1 MAKGYSARGG
11 FSGGG
16 SAMRQQQMQQ
26 KLLKMQ
32 QDMEAAQEAV
42 ENASF
47 TASVGGGVVQATV
60 SGKKELTALTIKPEA
75 VDPEDVEMLQ
85 DLVISA
91 VNEAL
96 RQADEAM
103 EQSMGAVTGG
113 LNLGVTNLLDRKLL
127 VTAAAHSAAAIIDKI
142 SHHIHN
148 ITHHCTGCRHLS
160 CAPAHKHCIIHR
172 IGMDKHRVKCV
183 FYACKRMIFINQH
196 RMYLDFNALRC
207 VSCQSEQLDHIAE
220 FFGITDIIR

>member
-32 QDMEAAQEAV
+32 QDMAAAQEAV

-60 SGKKELTALTIKPEA
+60 SGKKKLTALTVKPEA

-91 VNEAL
+91 VNEAM
-96 RQADEAM
+96 RQAEDALENSM
-103 EQSMGAVTGG
+103 QSLTGG
-113 LNLGVTNLLDRKLL
+113 LNFPG
-127 VTAAAHSAAAIIDKI
+127 
-142 SHHIHN
+142 
-148 ITHHCTGCRHLS
+148 
-160 CAPAHKHCIIHR
+160 
-172 IGMDKHRVKCV
+172 
-183 FYACKRMIFINQH
+183 
-196 RMYLDFNALRC
+196 
-207 VSCQSEQLDHIAE
+207 
-220 FFGITDIIR
+220 FGL